1 MTFIHV
7 SGKEITD
14 IPHVQHG
21 IRREWNMQAGAH
33 ILTFERA
40 DHRSAGI
47 CRACRQYLTFT

>member
-21 IRREWNMQAGAH
+21 IRREWNKQLVRTNSPSSELITAVLAFVGPVAS
-33 ILTFERA
+33 I
-40 DHRSAGI
+40 
-47 CRACRQYLTFT
+47 